1 MSTSQATPPS
11 EFNSALERRRFTSS
25 LFKNCCA
32 FLSWLCIGILGFLL
46 VHIFSAGWEWV
57 SFDFLKNP
65 PSRMP
70 HKAGLFSAFMG
81 TIWLI
86 VTTACIAIPMGV
98 CSALY
103 LEEYARKNR
112 LNTFIEVNIA
122 NLAGVPS
129 IVYGILGLTLFVRF
143 LKLGPSV
150 LAGALTL
157 TLLILPVI
165 IIASREAIKAVPPS
179 IRLSA
184 YALGA
189 TQFQTVFHHV
199 LPAAMPGIMTGVI
212 LALSRAIGE
221 TAPILMVGA
230 VAYVRKA
237 PSGILDGFTA
247 LPIQIYNWARE
258 AKPEFEGLAAGGIIV
273 LLVLLFTMN
282 SIAIL
287 IRNKTQK
294 AQS

>member
-1 MSTSQATPPS
+1 MSSST
-11 EFNSALERRRFTSS
+11 EFNSALERRRFISG
-25 LFKNCCA
+25 LFKNVCGA
-32 FLSWLCIGILGFLL
+32 LSWLCIGILGFLL
-46 VHIFSAGWEWV
+46 VHIFSAGWEWI
-57 SFDFLKNP
+57 SLDFIKNP
-65 PSRMP
+65 PSRIP
-70 HKAGLFSAFMG
+70 AKAGLYSALMG
-81 TIWLI
+81 SIWI
-86 VTTACIAIPMGV
+86 IITTACISIPIGV
-98 CSALY
+98 FTALY

-112 LNTFIEVNIA
+112 LNAFIEINIA

-143 LKLGPSV
+143 LKFGPSV

-157 TLLILPVI
+157 SLLILPVI

-199 LPAAMPGIMTGVI
+199 IPAAMPGIMTGVI

-258 AKPEFEGLAAGGIIV
+258 AKVEFEGLAAGGIIV
-273 LLVLLFTMN
+273 LLLLLFTMN

>member
-1 MSTSQATPPS
+1 MTSSEHSSAP
-11 EFNSALERRRFTSS
+11 EFNSRLERRRAFSTI
-25 LFKNCCA
+25 FKNSCA
-32 FLSWLCIGILGFLL
+32 ILSWLCIGVLGFLL
-46 VHIFSAGWEWV
+46 VHIFSSGWEWI
-57 SFDFLKNP
+57 SFDFIKNA

-70 HKAGLFSAFMG
+70 HKAGLFSALMG
-81 TIWLI
+81 TIWII
-86 VTTACIAIPMGV
+86 VTTAAIAIPVGV
-98 CSALY
+98 SSALY
-103 LEEYARKNR
+103 LEEYAKKNR
-112 LNTFIEVNIA
+112 LNSFIEINIS

-143 LKLGPSV
+143 MKLGPSV
-150 LAGALTL
+150 LSGALTL
-157 TLLILPVI
+157 SLLILPVI
-165 IIASREAIKAVPPS
+165 IIASREAIKAVPNS

-184 YALGA
+184 FALGA

-230 VAYVRKA
+230 VAYVSRA
-237 PSGILDGFTA
+237 PHGIMDGFTA

-258 AKPEFEGLAAGGIIV
+258 AKVEFEGLAAGGIIV
-273 LLVLLFTMN
+273 LLLVLFMMN
-282 SIAIL
+282 SVAIL

>member
-1 MSTSQATPPS
+1 MSTTSMSSST
-11 EFNSALERRRFTSS
+11 EFNSALERRRFISG
-25 LFKNCCA
+25 LFKNVCGA
-32 FLSWLCIGILGFLL
+32 LSWLCIGILGFLL
-46 VHIFSAGWEWV
+46 VHIFSAGWEWI
-57 SFDFLKNP
+57 SLDFIKNP
-65 PSRMP
+65 PSRIP
-70 HKAGLFSAFMG
+70 AKAGLYSALMG
-81 TIWLI
+81 SIWI
-86 VTTACIAIPMGV
+86 IITTACISIPIGV
-98 CSALY
+98 FTALY

-112 LNTFIEVNIA
+112 LNAFIEINIA

-143 LKLGPSV
+143 LKFGPSV

-157 TLLILPVI
+157 SLLILPVI

-199 LPAAMPGIMTGVI
+199 IPAAMPGIMTGVI

-258 AKPEFEGLAAGGIIV
+258 AKVEFEGLAAGGIIV
-273 LLVLLFTMN
+273 LLLLLFTMN